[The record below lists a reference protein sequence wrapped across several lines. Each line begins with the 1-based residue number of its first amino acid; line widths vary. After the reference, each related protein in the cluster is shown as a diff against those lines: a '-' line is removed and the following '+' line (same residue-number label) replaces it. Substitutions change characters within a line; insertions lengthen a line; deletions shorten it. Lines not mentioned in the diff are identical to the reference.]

1 MSVVAF
7 ERTVTVT
14 ACGVVVRREWL
25 ELVML
30 YVVWNVVGA
39 VRVDAAVLM
48 RVRRKKFEFVALL
61 WCCFA
66 PQGAG

>member
-1 MSVVAF
+1 MVAF
-7 ERTVTVT
+7 ERKRVVF
-14 ACGVVVRREWL
+14 ASGVVSRREWL

-30 YVVWNVVGA
+30 YVVRNVLGA

-48 RVRRKKFEFVALL
+48 GVRRKKFEFVVLL

>member
-14 ACGVVVRREWL
+14 AGGVVVRREWL

-48 RVRRKKFEFVALL
+48 RVRRKKFVFVVLL